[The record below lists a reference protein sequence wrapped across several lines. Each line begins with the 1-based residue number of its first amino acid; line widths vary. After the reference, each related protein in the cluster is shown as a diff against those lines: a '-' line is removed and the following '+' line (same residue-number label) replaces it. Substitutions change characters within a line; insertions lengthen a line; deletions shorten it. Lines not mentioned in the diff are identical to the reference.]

1 MENDM
6 TSATLLPIEK
16 NRRQKIDKKGFTLTE
31 IAIVLGIIGLILGAI
46 WTAAASVYANQRLT
60 HTNTAILGVAQGIR
74 SLYST
79 SSSTGYAAAT
89 LITPAMVS
97 AGIIPTDLAA
107 GTGPFPGGSM
117 GVSATSDGLGFVVSV
132 TAVPQ
137 SACINLL
144 TMLGGES
151 RDPGLYAA
159 SAVAT
164 AAPAAGDASTTG
176 SPLTA
181 PITPAVAIAAAS
193 GTAPDTIGG
202 CTNPLNKVKF
212 GFTVK

>member
-1 MENDM
+1 M
-6 TSATLLPIEK
+6 TVNMLLPIEK
-16 NRRQKIDKKGFTLTE
+16 NYQLKIAKKGFTLTE
-31 IAIVLGIIGLILGAI
+31 IAIVLGIIGLILASI
-46 WTAAASVYANQRLT
+46 WWAAASTFANQRIT
-60 HTNTAILGVAQGIR
+60 HANTAILDIVEGLR
-74 SLYST
+74 TLYST

-89 LITPAMVS
+89 LITPTVVS
-97 AGIIPTDLAA
+97 AGIIPADLAA
-107 GTGPFPGGSM
+107 GTGPFPGGTT
-117 GVSATSDGLGFVVSV
+117 GVSATSDGLGFVVTI

-137 SACINLL
+137 SACVNLL
-144 TMLGGES
+144 TMLGGVS

-176 SPLTA
+176 IPLTVA
-181 PITPAVAIAAAS
+181 LTPIVALAAAS

-212 GFTVK
+212 GFTIK